1 MVKKYNLRIT
11 QHAYIFILAC
21 SLVLLCLSLT
31 SNPLSNALSRHDSSM
46 FIYFGRGISDG
57 MIPYLD
63 MYDHKGIILF
73 MINFV
78 AQFIDSQYGL
88 FIVEAL
94 FLMGSLIYLYRLLN
108 LLIEDRLISALGIL
122 VSTPLLMVCLQGGNL
137 SEEYALFFISG
148 ALYNCC
154 LMWLE
159 PAKSSI
165 LRLIVVGVFGG
176 LTFFLRVNM
185 VSVWLVFSL
194 AFIIRAIYSKKY
206 RLLIRQIVFVLT
218 GVLIV
223 FIAIL
228 VYGLMT
234 NSLTEMIDQ
243 TFVLNFKYASVST
256 NAEKIRTLM
265 AFSSIIITYGGHLF
279 IGLYIYYLIAKTKS
293 NQMNRLEITLH
304 FIFGSYFLVNAYTVV
319 LSGRDYLHYL
329 MTQWPILVIYTS
341 YGIAVVIKSLNAN
354 RTALIAAYIL
364 LLMIVSQPFYIGWKE
379 KISYM
384 YKPNQYAQSVEQM
397 ANFVNENS
405 NDQDTIYVHNIDANL
420 YNVSGR
426 YSNSRYFVLPSLNY
440 EQFTEIAED
449 FKKSMENNSPK
460 FILINADVYESKQ
473 LNDTRLNHFMV
484 SFIDDHYKMVPE
496 FENRSALLFELQ

>member
-1 MVKKYNLRIT
+1 
-11 QHAYIFILAC
+11 
-21 SLVLLCLSLT
+21 
-31 SNPLSNALSRHDSSM
+31 
-46 FIYFGRGISDG
+46 
-57 MIPYLD
+57 
-63 MYDHKGIILF
+63 
-73 MINFV
+73 
-78 AQFIDSQYGL
+78 
-88 FIVEAL
+88 
-94 FLMGSLIYLYRLLN
+94 
-108 LLIEDRLISALGIL
+108 
-122 VSTPLLMVCLQGGNL
+122 
-137 SEEYALFFISG
+137 
-148 ALYNCC
+148 
-154 LMWLE
+154 MWLE

-405 NDQDTIYVHNIDANL
+405 NNQDTIYVHNIDANL

>member
-1 MVKKYNLRIT
+1 
-11 QHAYIFILAC
+11 
-21 SLVLLCLSLT
+21 
-31 SNPLSNALSRHDSSM
+31 
-46 FIYFGRGISDG
+46 
-57 MIPYLD
+57 
-63 MYDHKGIILF
+63 
-73 MINFV
+73 
-78 AQFIDSQYGL
+78 
-88 FIVEAL
+88 
-94 FLMGSLIYLYRLLN
+94 
-108 LLIEDRLISALGIL
+108 
-122 VSTPLLMVCLQGGNL
+122 
-137 SEEYALFFISG
+137 
-148 ALYNCC
+148 
-154 LMWLE
+154 
-159 PAKSSI
+159 
-165 LRLIVVGVFGG
+165 
-176 LTFFLRVNM
+176 
-185 VSVWLVFSL
+185 
-194 AFIIRAIYSKKY
+194 
-206 RLLIRQIVFVLT
+206 
-218 GVLIV
+218 
-223 FIAIL
+223 
-228 VYGLMT
+228 
-234 NSLTEMIDQ
+234 
-243 TFVLNFKYASVST
+243 
-256 NAEKIRTLM
+256 
-265 AFSSIIITYGGHLF
+265 
-279 IGLYIYYLIAKTKS
+279 
-293 NQMNRLEITLH
+293 
-304 FIFGSYFLVNAYTVV
+304 
-319 LSGRDYLHYL
+319 